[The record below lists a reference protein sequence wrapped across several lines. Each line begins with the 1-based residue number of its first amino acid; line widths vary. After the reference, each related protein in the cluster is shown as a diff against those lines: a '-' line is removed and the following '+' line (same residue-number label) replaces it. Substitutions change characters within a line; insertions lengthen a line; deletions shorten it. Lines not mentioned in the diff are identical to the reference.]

1 MADSATPSTPKMKPR
16 IPTLTERELEYPAM
30 PAEADGLPDGWVIR
44 RVPRPDGGGNERI
57 HNIFCSP
64 SGFKFGSRAEAR
76 RFVDRVE
83 GTGGDEAEVARTDSM
98 RPRCAHPSCPN
109 LALARGLCRKHR
121 PRCAV
126 EGCDY
131 IVYARG
137 RCRKCNGR
145 GDGGGGAGGVAAGDG
160 VADPSE
166 SRGAAAGAVVSVAV
180 EAVVVVVAATA
191 APAARRRL
199 YRRHDP
205 SKICKF
211 CCYQLALQGRCRSV
225 AAPLIAIVVDGDAAN
240 NCIVG
245 RRMAT
250 LHVLYFI
257 YNIHRWASFAK
268 PRPVCVGE
276 ASDGHN
282 N

>member
-145 GDGGGGAGGVAAGDG
+145 GDGGGRRRRRRRRGWRRRPERVEGRGGGRCCLRRRRG
-160 VADPSE
+160 CRRRRRRHRG
-166 SRGAAAGAVVSVAV
+166 SRCQ
-180 EAVVVVVAATA
+180 A
-191 APAARRRL
+191 APIP
-199 YRRHDP
+199 P
-205 SKICKF
+205 S
-211 CCYQLALQGRCRSV
+211 
-225 AAPLIAIVVDGDAAN
+225 
-240 NCIVG
+240 
-245 RRMAT
+245 
-250 LHVLYFI
+250 
-257 YNIHRWASFAK
+257 
-268 PRPVCVGE
+268 
-276 ASDGHN
+276 
-282 N
+282 